1 MCLADADTFASRM
14 SVLVTNIKMLT
25 ETLLYPE
32 QAVKSVFPLKDYPY
46 LLDNFDL
53 DFVLNSKQLFAE
65 ALAKQVLFNAVN
77 RVEEVLDSQAMF
89 AEITVEKDIVLNN
102 AKLQEVKPVL
112 QSDFLIFGV
121 LRRENVQI
129 PKGDFVLREGDSL
142 RRE

>member
-102 AKLQEVKPVL
+102 AKLQEVKPVF